1 MLTRWTTLL
10 TAAVAVLAT
19 AGHAMDISQDLSEE
33 LAMGWKMGLRPRQN
47 AQNLQFFDG
56 KVGGAGAP
64 GITQSNDP
72 DRPFSVGGDTFPDFD
87 TAAGRACDNQ
97 KNDCARLANSG
108 GGNFQVSD
116 CDKQNNDCKQGISQA
131 AQKSFDQNAGG
142 GGGGGGNNNNN
153 NNGGNN
159 NNNNSPTQPER
170 ALVSSDANFDYFCD
184 V

>member
-1 MLTRWTTLL
+1 MLTRWMTLL
-10 TAAVAVLAT
+10 TAAVAGLAT

-64 GITQSNDP
+64 G
-72 DRPFSVGGDTFPDFD
+72 PDFD